1 MNATEL
7 EEIFRELPAGPFTV
21 HIAERTPIGILHTD
35 FAAISPTGGLLTV
48 WDAEGHLHHVGAG
61 AITRITHGAPA
72 DKLPA

>member
-7 EEIFRELPAGPFTV
+7 HEVFRELPAGPFTV
-21 HIAERTPIGILHTD
+21 HVAERTPVEVRHSD

-48 WDAEGHLHHVGAG
+48 WDAEGHLHHLGSG

-72 DKLPA
+72 DQLPA